1 MTIDARVLLA
11 RRLRFLPDRQFALAK
26 HAIFQGELTTLRNPR
41 TWSQLLAAKNLEAQS
56 ELVHRTSD
64 KYEVRSY
71 VAEKVGEEYLI
82 PLFALLTD
90 AADLDFDALPGPCVI
105 KGTHGCDMTVLLPDP
120 AAADRA
126 TIRETVRRWLRT
138 DFYTHGWRESP
149 YRGLTPRVV
158 IEHFIGDPG
167 GGGTAADGV
176 GGAGGLS
183 APTDYKFFMF
193 GGEPGMV
200 VVDQDRFTGHTS
212 TMLTPEWREFAVSG
226 RFEFAE
232 RLPEQPANYAEMLR
246 VARELSADFPFARID
261 LYNVDGKIYFG
272 EITHNPGGGLVR
284 LQPREFDLALGEM
297 WRTGAPIPERFV
309 R

>member
-1 MTIDARVLLA
+1 MTIDARVVLA
-11 RRLRFLPDRQFALAK
+11 RRLRFLPDRPFALAK
-26 HAIFQGELTTLRNPR
+26 HAIFQGELTTLRRPR
-41 TWSQLLAAKNLEAQS
+41 TWSQLLAAKNLEPQS

-71 VAEKVGEEYLI
+71 VTEKVGEQYLI
-82 PLFALLTD
+82 PLYSLLTD
-90 AADLDFDALPGPCVI
+90 ASELDFDALPGPCVI
-105 KGTHGCDMTVLLPDP
+105 KGTHGCDMTILLPDT

-126 TIRETVRRWLRT
+126 AIRETVRRWLRT
-138 DFYTHGWRESP
+138 DFFVDGWRESP
-149 YRGLTPRVV
+149 YRGLQPRAV
-158 IEHFIGDPG
+158 IEEFIGD
-167 GGGTAADGV
+167 GTP
-176 GGAGGLS
+176 
-183 APTDYKFFMF
+183 PTDYKFFMF

-226 RFEFAE
+226 RFAFADN
-232 RLPEQPANYAEMLR
+232 LPAQPSNFSEMLD
-246 VARELSADFPFARID
+246 VARALSKDFAFVRID

-309 R
+309 RPAQTG